1 MSDDKATIDRQAAQI
16 AMLREALEAFDKSAK
31 ESASI
36 IGFAGKALKLLQ
48 QARAALTATAAD
60 VEAWA
65 KAEGLSLKDFYV
77 GTPDDPAYNKY
88 TTFLAWEAWQAAQA
102 APVEPCCGDYFN
114 CQRPCTPRGRELE
127 KREHTTPPAE
137 GVPTNG
143 TVIELAAKTA
153 EVERLRKD
161 AERYRWLR
169 HGDNDELVLVTYER
183 PTEMAPP
190 AYLPRNE
197 ELDAAIDAAMETP

>member
-1 MSDDKATIDRQAAQI
+1 MS
-16 AMLREALEAFDKSAK
+16 EK
-31 ESASI
+31 ER
-36 IGFAGKALKLLQ
+36 F
-48 QARAALTATAAD
+48 
-60 VEAWA
+60 EAWA

-77 GTPDDPAYNKY
+77 GTPDDPAYNEY

-153 EVERLRKD
+153 EVERLREIETAACKVFD
-161 AERYRWLR
+161 LPVWSGEDFYDSMIALKYLL
-169 HGDNDELVLVTYER
+169 HAQ
-183 PTEMAPP
+183 PTEPK
-190 AYLPRNE
+190 
-197 ELDAAIDAAMETP
+197 